1 MNLYILYCFLFSQDY
16 SKKNNQSQIASD
28 ALVSDTLTT
37 GATTPDPFD
46 LENDITSHR
55 ASQVDQE
62 LIIRLQQL
70 ASHVSDTSTGEEDK
84 VKGGRDSGND
94 VRMYATSQENDRGE
108 EEQSWRMETDEGR
121 TEDEE
126 EDEETMKNR
135 LSRLVAQARLTYF
148 TSTDDE
154 LDRAG
159 PSGGEWEEHKDEE
172 QKDKNRENL
181 PYKICQLEK
190 EVGASQFSSTEDEL
204 DRVGMKEEED
214 DRTEELAVK
223 VCRLANQIKA
233 TQFSST
239 EEELDGAAGGEE
251 EADEDSLW
259 EFHMEKAIQVAQLR
273 DLSSLVGASQFSSTE
288 PELDGEIKG
297 RNGGGVEDRSGK
309 NQERRESF
317 ADLDVKMFD
326 LRADIEGRDEKE
338 TEKQKKVEEERDY
351 REETEDEGMI
361 KKHVCETE
369 ERPEIEALNENQPE
383 AKCSDTE
390 WGVRDSGEED
400 EEFEKIINSML
411 MMTLEDMQGVTLDE
425 GSAGNGKRVGEADEN
440 PKTGRESGF
449 EDVDAQNK
457 NGSEESQHEN
467 VMLGSADT
475 EMSGGNVTEQIGH
488 KNPGIKESGDATANK
503 KNESREKDSDPPD
516 QMLLTKERAAV
527 VTIGE
532 TDDVEQTGRDGN
544 DNEPED
550 GRETKMTGG
559 DAAEGGCE
567 SKETEEKLEETANAA
582 EQRDTSLSPEEVQ
595 IVSRSQVHLSVGHLM
610 TDL

>member
-1 MNLYILYCFLFSQDY
+1 M
-16 SKKNNQSQIASD
+16 
-28 ALVSDTLTT
+28 VSDTLTT

-55 ASQVDQE
+55 ANQVDQE

-70 ASHVSDTSTGEEDK
+70 ASHVSDTSTGEEDE
-84 VKGGRDSGND
+84 VKRGRDSGND
-94 VRMYATSQENDRGE
+94 VQRYAMRQENDRGE

-121 TEDEE
+121 TEGEE
-126 EDEETMKNR
+126 EETLKNR

-154 LDRAG
+154 LDRDG

-172 QKDKNRENL
+172 QRDKNRENL

-214 DRTEELAVK
+214 NRTEELAVK
-223 VCRLANQIKA
+223 VCRLADQINA

-259 EFHMEKAIQVAQLR
+259 KFHMEKSIHVAQLR

-288 PELDGEIKG
+288 EELDGEIKG
-297 RNGGGVEDRSGK
+297 RNGGVEDRSGK
-309 NQERRESF
+309 NYERRESF

-326 LRADIEGRDEKE
+326 LRADIEGRNEKE

-351 REETEDEGMI
+351 REETGDEGMI

-425 GSAGNGKRVGEADEN
+425 GNAGNGKRVGEADEN

-449 EDVDAQNK
+449 EGVDAQNK

-467 VMLGSADT
+467 MMLGSADT

-488 KNPGIKESGDATANK
+488 KNPGIKDGRDATANK
-503 KNESREKDSDPPD
+503 KNEARDKGSGLPD
-516 QMLLTKERAAV
+516 QMLLTKEGV
-527 VTIGE
+527 VTISE
-532 TDDVEQTGRDGN
+532 TGRDGN
-544 DNEPED
+544 DNEREN
-550 GRETKMTGG
+550 GRETKMTGE
-559 DAAEGGCE
+559 DVAEGGCE
-567 SKETEEKLEETANAA
+567 SKETEENLEETANAA